1 MTPPAPRRL
10 TLRLR
15 FALWSGG
22 LLLLFSSGLVLFINI
37 AASITYAQTRGIILP
52 VTPRPPAVPG
62 QPAPTVA
69 PLGSARPPSVGA
81 APLPLPPPVIS
92 RTEQTQLRQL
102 RGISLVGL
110 GIVAVLGGI
119 GAYLLAGLALRPV
132 RAVSRT
138 AQGINA
144 QTLATRLALGGP
156 RDELT
161 ELADAFDVMLGRL
174 DYAFA
179 QQGRFVADAAHEL
192 RTPLAT
198 LRTNLEVVAAD
209 PAATLADYRDMSAT
223 LDRHLTRLERLV
235 ADLLLLAREEPL
247 IVGEVVALGPLLG
260 GVCDELRPLAA
271 ERQVTLHRDGERD
284 LRVPG
289 DAVLLARAM
298 SNLVENGVRYN
309 RPGGAVTVALHRAGE
324 GTVVTVA
331 DTGIGIA
338 PGDRERIFER
348 FVRLDPS
355 RARHTGGAGLGLSI
369 VAAVIARHGGTV
381 RVESIPGTGSTFT
394 VWLPG

>member
-37 AASITYAQTRGIILP
+37 AASITYSQTRGLILP
-52 VTPRPPAVPG
+52 VTPRPPAAPG
-62 QPAPTVA
+62 QPASTVV

-110 GIVAVLGGI
+110 GMVAVLGGI

-174 DYAFA
+174 DHAFA

-209 PAATLADYRDMSAT
+209 PAATLAEYREMSAT

-247 IVGEVVALGPLLG
+247 TVGEVVALGPLLA

-298 SNLVENGVRYN
+298 SNLVENAVRYN
-309 RPGGAVTVALHRAGE
+309 RPGGAVTVALHRAGD
-324 GTVVTVA
+324 GAVVTVT

-338 PGDRERIFER
+338 PDDRERIFER

-369 VAAVIARHGGTV
+369 VAAVIARHRGTV
-381 RVESIPGTGSTFT
+381 QVESIPGTGSTFT